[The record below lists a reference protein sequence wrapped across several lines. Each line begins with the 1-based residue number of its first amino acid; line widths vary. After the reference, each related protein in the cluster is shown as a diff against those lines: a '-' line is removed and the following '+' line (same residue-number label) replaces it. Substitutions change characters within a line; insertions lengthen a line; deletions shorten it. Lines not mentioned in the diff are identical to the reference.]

1 MNAVIGFTEVIQGK
15 SFVDLRD
22 DKQHEYLKI
31 IKDSGE
37 HLLNLINDILDV
49 LRIEDGKFEPVAEE
63 MGFGEVAE
71 NCLILISS
79 RTENKELRLVKN

>member
-1 MNAVIGFTEVIQGK
+1 VV
-15 SFVDLRD
+15 
-22 DKQHEYLKI
+22 
-31 IKDSGE
+31 
-37 HLLNLINDILDV
+37 
-49 LRIEDGKFEPVAEE
+49 RIEDGKFEPVAGE